1 MENIASDNTI
11 WYVLAV
17 LGLIY
22 LIILFRNKKSIK
34 RRKSRKFMDGKRQ
47 HEKNTEQ

>member
-1 MENIASDNTI
+1 MENAATDNTI

-22 LIILFRNKKSIK
+22 LIILFRNK
-34 RRKSRKFMDGKRQ
+34 RATRHRKSRKFMEGKRRR
-47 HEKNTEQ
+47 ERDNEQ

>member
-1 MENIASDNTI
+1 MENVATDNTI

-22 LIILFRNKKSIK
+22 LIIIFRNKRGTR
-34 RRKSRKFMDGKRQ
+34 RRKSRRFMDGKRMRDRDD
-47 HEKNTEQ
+47 EQ

>member
-1 MENIASDNTI
+1 MENAATDNTI

-22 LIILFRNKKSIK
+22 LIILYRNKRSTR
-34 RRKSRKFMDGKRQ
+34 RRKSRKFMEGKRRR
-47 HEKNTEQ
+47 ERDNEQ